1 MRKRVICP
9 LAWMTFWLVGASS
22 LSAQDH
28 PELWSL
34 ERCIRYAQENNIDL
48 KQKEQEKESRDIEL
62 NTSKWSWL
70 PAVNAN
76 TAQSFQFGRS
86 TTKSGVIVDQSA
98 QNTTFNISLDMPLF
112 DGLKTPNDI
121 AARRLSLKAAMESL
135 NKAKEDLAINVASYY
150 LQVLYNKELLKVAE
164 LQVALDNEQVS
175 KTEAM
180 VNNGKV
186 PLSQLYDMKAQLAKD
201 EATLVES
208 RNNVSLALLD
218 LAQSLEL
225 ERSNKDFDIE
235 TPEQVDV
242 VAENMGSLLP
252 PDHIYENALTFKPQ
266 IKEQEYLL
274 ASAKKNLNVARSEY
288 YPKLNLGASYSNGY
302 YHSSMGGEFVDTR
315 SFSEQLKQN
324 GQNIIGFSLSI
335 PLFNRLQ
342 VRNSVRQAKVNIRNQ
357 ELMLENTRKA
367 LYKEI
372 QQAYFNATAA
382 QEKYT
387 ASGKSV
393 VASKEAFEYAQASY
407 EAGKSTVFEFNEAKT
422 KYAQSLAEQAQAKYD
437 YIFRAKILDFY
448 NGVEIK
454 L

>member
-9 LAWMTFWLVGASS
+9 LAWMAFWLVGVSS

-34 ERCIRYAQENNIDL
+34 ERCIRYARENNIDL

>member
-9 LAWMTFWLVGASS
+9 LAWMAFWLVGASS

-121 AARRLSLKAAMESL
+121 AAHRLSLKAAMESL

-186 PLSQLYDMKAQLAKD
+186 PLSQLYGMKAQLAKD

>member
-9 LAWMTFWLVGASS
+9 LAWMAFLLAGASP
-22 LSAQDH
+22 LSAQDD
-28 PELWSL
+28 PDLWSL
-34 ERCIRYAQENNIDL
+34 ERCIR
-48 KQKEQEKESRDIEL
+48 ESRDIEL
-62 NTSKWSWL
+62 STSKWSWL
-70 PAVNAN
+70 PAVNAGA
-76 TAQSFQFGRS
+76 TQSFQFGRS

-98 QNTTFNISLDMPLF
+98 QNTTFNINLDMPLF

-121 AARRLSLKAAMESL
+121 AAHRLSLKAAMESL

-225 ERSNKDFDIE
+225 ERSNKNFDIE

-315 SFSEQLKQN
+315 SFSE
-324 GQNIIGFSLSI
+324 FSLSI

>member
-9 LAWMTFWLVGASS
+9 LAWMAFWLVGASS

-225 ERSNKDFDIE
+225 ERSNKNFDIE